1 MFNPVAWLLGI
12 VAFLLELP
20 ARLQLSRKLS
30 EVRSELA
37 FLEEEMKNARSGLDV
52 VERLSRKRQSLDKD
66 IAELEGLKTK
76 LHEDVRN
83 MRVEVM
89 HAEQKLEALTRLVTD
104 ADDVLARREDEAADR
119 LEYEFL

>member
-76 LHEDVRN
+76 LHEDVRH

-104 ADDVLARREDEAADR
+104 ADDVPARREDEAADR